1 MKTHMQQRHQ
11 EQLLLLLDQLYLE
24 GHVTLS
30 YAQLR
35 YWFDAQRLS
44 KEVYRTII
52 ALWDELCVERRK
64 PKVTIMVM
72 EPRMVPQHDRITFM
86 RDPFPREICEPLF
99 NWANAEGDVEESWP
113 YEQRR
118 EPLPQAEQ
126 EDTLAQAI
134 SVERKRESER
144 DEREIDPFARPQR

>member
-11 EQLLLLLDQLYLE
+11 EQLLLLLDRLYLE

-72 EPRMVPQHDRITFM
+72 EPKMVPQHDRITFM

-99 NWANAEGDVEESWP
+99 NWANASGEVEQSWP

-118 EPLPQAEQ
+118 EPLPQQ
-126 EDTLAQAI
+126 EDTLAQVKAD
-134 SVERKRESER
+134 ERKRASER
-144 DEREIDPFARPQR
+144 DERDIDPFARRLKV